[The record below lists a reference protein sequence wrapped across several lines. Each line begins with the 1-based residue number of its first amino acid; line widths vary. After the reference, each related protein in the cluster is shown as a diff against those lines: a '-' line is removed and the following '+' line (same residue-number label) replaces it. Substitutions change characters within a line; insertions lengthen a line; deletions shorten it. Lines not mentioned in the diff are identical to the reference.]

1 MYIAP
6 FKPEIDSLA
15 LGEYQKTFRQFFD
28 WNVSENRPRYDLLG
42 YDLLN
47 CFISLINNF
56 GNNFNEKYKELN
68 YQNGLQ
74 SDFHFKKQSQFSVIS
89 TTNFIWENEKQ
100 NNVMRK
106 ISIVFLF
113 FCFRLIYL
121 HNPALKSRNIWNYSG
136 ISASMINF
144 RHLSIRRCCWVT
156 TEGLIFRYITE
167 KNVGL
172 QVELNY
178 FQRGWKETDSIY
190 SRRLNYIELPFMTH
204 IYFGNKTRF
213 FFNIGPK
220 ISYLLSENVLRNET
234 VSSEKVEQVKSVE
247 NPFDYGIC
255 GGLGFM
261 FKISKNV
268 FQLDARA
275 NYSLSDIFSNS
286 KTDYFDTSNNINVSL
301 NLGWL
306 WQVK

>member
-1 MYIAP
+1 MRKIYIVFFIFLFSTNLFAQP
-6 FKPEIDSLA
+6 SFEKPEI
-15 LGEYQKTFRQFFD
+15 Y
-28 WNVSENRPRYDLLG
+28 
-42 YDLLN
+42 
-47 CFISLINNF
+47 F
-56 GNNFNEKYKELN
+56 G
-68 YQNGLQ
+68 
-74 SDFHFKKQSQFSVIS
+74 
-89 TTNFIWENEKQ
+89 TTQ
-100 NNVMRK
+100 GM
-106 ISIVFLF
+106 
-113 FCFRLIYL
+113 
-121 HNPALKSRNIWNYSG
+121 
-136 ISASMINF
+136 SASMINF
-144 RHLSIRRCCWVT
+144 SPSVNQEMLL
-156 TEGLIFRYITE
+156 GYNGGFIFRHITE

-220 ISYLLSENVLRNET
+220 ISYLLSENILRNET

-275 NYSLSDIFSNS
+275 NYSLSDIFSNN

-306 WQVK
+306 WQAQ

>member
-1 MYIAP
+1 MRKIYIYIVFFIFLFSTNLFAQP
-6 FKPEIDSLA
+6 SFEKPEI
-15 LGEYQKTFRQFFD
+15 Y
-28 WNVSENRPRYDLLG
+28 
-42 YDLLN
+42 
-47 CFISLINNF
+47 F
-56 GNNFNEKYKELN
+56 G
-68 YQNGLQ
+68 
-74 SDFHFKKQSQFSVIS
+74 
-89 TTNFIWENEKQ
+89 TTQ
-100 NNVMRK
+100 
-106 ISIVFLF
+106 
-113 FCFRLIYL
+113 
-121 HNPALKSRNIWNYSG
+121 G

-144 RHLSIRRCCWVT
+144 SPSVNQEMLL
-156 TEGLIFRYITE
+156 GYNGGFIFRYITE

-275 NYSLSDIFSNS
+275 NYSLSDIFSNN

>member
-1 MYIAP
+1 MRKILSIVFIIFLFSSNLCAQP
-6 FKPEIDSLA
+6 SLEKPEI
-15 LGEYQKTFRQFFD
+15 Y
-28 WNVSENRPRYDLLG
+28 
-42 YDLLN
+42 
-47 CFISLINNF
+47 F
-56 GNNFNEKYKELN
+56 G
-68 YQNGLQ
+68 
-74 SDFHFKKQSQFSVIS
+74 
-89 TTNFIWENEKQ
+89 TTQ
-100 NNVMRK
+100 
-106 ISIVFLF
+106 
-113 FCFRLIYL
+113 
-121 HNPALKSRNIWNYSG
+121 G

-144 RHLSIRRCCWVT
+144 SPSVNQGMLLGYNGGV
-156 TEGLIFRYITE
+156 IFRHIAE

-172 QVELNY
+172 QVELNF

-190 SRRLNYIELPFMTH
+190 SRRLNYIELPFLTH

-220 ISYLLSENVLRNET
+220 ISYLLSENVLKNEAL
-234 VSSEKVEQVKSVE
+234 SSERVEHVKPIE

-261 FKISKNV
+261 FKIRKNV

-275 NYSLSDIFSNS
+275 NYSLSDIFSNN

-306 WQVK
+306 LQVK

>member
-1 MYIAP
+1 MACNPI
-6 FKPEIDSLA
+6 
-15 LGEYQKTFRQFFD
+15 
-28 WNVSENRPRYDLLG
+28 
-42 YDLLN
+42 
-47 CFISLINNF
+47 FISKNNPSF
-56 GNNFNEKYKELN
+56 P
-68 YQNGLQ
+68 
-74 SDFHFKKQSQFSVIS
+74 VIS

-106 ISIVFLF
+106 ISIVFFIFLF
-113 FCFRLIYL
+113 STNLFAQPSFEKPEIYF
-121 HNPALKSRNIWNYSG
+121 G
-136 ISASMINF
+136 TTQGMSASMINF
-144 RHLSIRRCCWVT
+144 SPSVNQEMLL
-156 TEGLIFRYITE
+156 GYNGGFIFRHITE

>member
-1 MYIAP
+1 MRKIYIYIVFFIFLFSTNLFAQP
-6 FKPEIDSLA
+6 SFEKPEI
-15 LGEYQKTFRQFFD
+15 Y
-28 WNVSENRPRYDLLG
+28 
-42 YDLLN
+42 
-47 CFISLINNF
+47 F
-56 GNNFNEKYKELN
+56 G
-68 YQNGLQ
+68 
-74 SDFHFKKQSQFSVIS
+74 
-89 TTNFIWENEKQ
+89 TTQ
-100 NNVMRK
+100 GM
-106 ISIVFLF
+106 
-113 FCFRLIYL
+113 
-121 HNPALKSRNIWNYSG
+121 
-136 ISASMINF
+136 SASMINF
-144 RHLSIRRCCWVT
+144 SPSVNQEMLL
-156 TEGLIFRYITE
+156 GYNGGFIFRYITE

>member
-1 MYIAP
+1 MRKIYIYIVFFIFLFSTNLFAQP
-6 FKPEIDSLA
+6 SFEKPEI
-15 LGEYQKTFRQFFD
+15 Y
-28 WNVSENRPRYDLLG
+28 
-42 YDLLN
+42 
-47 CFISLINNF
+47 F
-56 GNNFNEKYKELN
+56 G
-68 YQNGLQ
+68 
-74 SDFHFKKQSQFSVIS
+74 
-89 TTNFIWENEKQ
+89 TTQ
-100 NNVMRK
+100 
-106 ISIVFLF
+106 
-113 FCFRLIYL
+113 
-121 HNPALKSRNIWNYSG
+121 G

-144 RHLSIRRCCWVT
+144 SPSVNQEMLL
-156 TEGLIFRYITE
+156 GYNGGFIFRYITE

-178 FQRGWKETDSIY
+178 FQRGWKETDAIY

-275 NYSLSDIFSNS
+275 NYSLSDIFSNN